1 LEVKG
6 TPKEPN
12 ALGATESSCL
22 PFTPGIAPGN
32 STGEYPL
39 PGWTELVSG
48 GGKGFRYGLAL
59 LISNSVRP
67 LWFDEELVTGTSESD
82 WAETDK
88 GTRNMEDSN
97 PTPTA
102 ALFRGRNT
110 FELFMIYLLTNFR
123 WKLRKP
129 PIPLSK

>member
-1 LEVKG
+1 
-6 TPKEPN
+6 
-12 ALGATESSCL
+12 
-22 PFTPGIAPGN
+22 
-32 STGEYPL
+32 
-39 PGWTELVSG
+39 LVSG

-110 FELFMIYLLTNFR
+110 FEPFGSHPREVRFTGIARNLQANIEP
-123 WKLRKP
+123 K
-129 PIPLSK
+129 ISPLM